1 MVKRFSPHGLLPV
14 FCYNEGQKCWD
25 SFISEGIL
33 MYFIQLLPPRTKIYP
48 NKCWISYR
56 ANNGLCSGTTL
67 NGGGKG
73 YKHISS
79 TVEVVARK
87 QWYKTV
93 IFSSVSTTFVLHC
106 RPLTP
111 ENCDSRSLR
120 DLPLL
125 QPYGLIH
132 L

>member
-67 NGGGKG
+67 NGGGRV
-73 YKHISS
+73 ISTFQVQLKWS
-79 TVEVVARK
+79 QGNSGIK
-87 QWYKTV
+87 PS
-93 IFSSVSTTFVLHC
+93 FSQVSQ
-106 RPLTP
+106 
-111 ENCDSRSLR
+111 
-120 DLPLL
+120 LL
-125 QPYGLIH
+125 LSFIVGL
-132 L
+132 